1 MFTYY
6 RPIKRSSMT
15 VRERILIVGNGFD
28 LAHFL
33 PTKYEH
39 FIHTMKMVE
48 EAPSDT
54 SLSFDYL
61 YKELLGNEDFI
72 LTKCKK
78 IYKTEDLEITA
89 EQVDSL
95 KDKLT
100 GNHWFRFFKSQIDS
114 GIDTWI
120 DFENEVKDTLNSV
133 CNLLDEIEGE
143 PQYFRVTEDRKEA
156 SIQSK
161 LIREK
166 MFRKYPAI
174 SKILWQF
181 NIIEKEQFVRERLT
195 LNREF
200 VKYYHNQAVYL
211 DTNKIFLNLTKHW
224 NDFIEIFSIYIEY
237 INTFEPREKLVLPKV
252 LSKNGCTIYSFN
264 YSSTVQRFYNYY
276 TNIQFLHGKSG
287 GNDTSTIVLG
297 ISTLE
302 NKILVEEKAYGFV
315 KYYQKLVNSTDYQFL
330 RGNPDITDLE
340 KEKIESVAMGENEI
354 VEIYLWGHSLDSSD
368 SDYIEEIF
376 GFNQGSKPSIN
387 VIVYYFGSPHAQLA
401 NLIFIMGRD
410 IIEKWMKRGW
420 LEFVE
425 SPDIYQLNT
434 DKGYKDKLSKKSEKK
449 SIQLF
454 GKTDKKS
461 IFPEV

>member
-1 MFTYY
+1 
-6 RPIKRSSMT
+6 MT
-15 VRERILIVGNGFD
+15 VRERILIIGNGFD

-61 YKELLGNEDFI
+61 YKDLLDNEDFI
-72 LTKCKK
+72 LTKCKVL
-78 IYKTEDLEITA
+78 YKTEDLEITA

-95 KDKLT
+95 KEKLT

-156 SIQSK
+156 SIESK

-181 NIIEKEQFVRERLT
+181 NIIEEKQFVRERLT

-237 INTFEPREKLVLPKV
+237 INTFKPRKKLALPKV
-252 LSKNGCTIYSFN
+252 LSKDECTIYSFN
-264 YSSTVQRFYNYY
+264 YSSTVERLYNHAN
-276 TNIQFLHGKSG
+276 TQFLHGKTG
-287 GNDTSTIVLG
+287 YKNTIVLG
-297 ISTLE
+297 ISALE
-302 NKILVEEKAYGFV
+302 NKILVEEKVYGFV

-340 KEKIESVAMGENEI
+340 KEKIEDGVRGENEI
-354 VEIYLWGHSLDSSD
+354 IEIYLWGHSLDSSD

-401 NLIFIMGRD
+401 NLISIMGRD
-410 IIEKWMKRGW
+410 IIEKWMKEGW

-425 SPDIYQLNT
+425 SPNIYRLNT
-434 DKGYKDKLSKKSEKK
+434 DKDYKDKLSKKSEKK
-449 SIQLF
+449 PQKFF
-454 GKTDKKS
+454 GQENDKS
-461 IFPEV
+461 IFSDI

>member
-1 MFTYY
+1 M
-6 RPIKRSSMT
+6 
-15 VRERILIVGNGFD
+15 
-28 LAHFL
+28 
-33 PTKYEH
+33 
-39 FIHTMKMVE
+39 
-48 EAPSDT
+48 
-54 SLSFDYL
+54 
-61 YKELLGNEDFI
+61 
-72 LTKCKK
+72 
-78 IYKTEDLEITA
+78 
-89 EQVDSL
+89 

-120 DFENEVKDTLNSV
+120 DFENEVKNTLNSV

-156 SIQSK
+156 GIQSK

-211 DTNKIFLNLTKHW
+211 DTNKIFGNLTEQW
-224 NDFIEIFSIYIEY
+224 NGFIKIFSMYIEY
-237 INTFEPREKLVLPKV
+237 IDTFKPKKKLVLPKV
-252 LSKNGCTIYSFN
+252 LLKDECIIYSFN
-264 YSSTVQRFYNYY
+264 YSSTVERFYDNSS
-276 TNIQFLHGKSG
+276 IQFLHGRTG
-287 GNDTSTIVLG
+287 ENNTNTIVLG
-297 ISTLE
+297 ISVLE

-330 RGNPDITDLE
+330 RGNPDITGLE
-340 KEKIESVAMGENEI
+340 REKIEDSVRGENEI
-354 VEIYLWGHSLDSSD
+354 IEIYLWGHSLDSSD

-410 IIEKWMKRGW
+410 IIEKWMKEGW

-425 SPDIYQLNT
+425 SPDIYRLNT
-434 DKGYKDKLSKKSEKK
+434 DKDYKDKLSKKSEKK
-449 SIQLF
+449 PQKFF
-454 GKTDKKS
+454 GQENDKS
-461 IFPEV
+461 IFSDI